1 MFDLIHSYTRS
12 QAIDDGVLVEV
23 PATLAA
29 EAGFRCHVA
38 LTAAAWADC
47 VEWQKED
54 TERKDVPQDLDGRLW
69 DVLWMARC
77 AAVANPDTN
86 QTRFVVY
93 RIPRQ
98 GDGMGASKAHLVL
111 HIGPGDAGEAVATIM
126 QPGED

>member
-1 MFDLIHSYTRS
+1 MFGVIHSYTRS
-12 QAIDDGVLVEV
+12 EALSDGVLVEV
-23 PATLAA
+23 PPGLAA

-38 LTAAAWADC
+38 LTAAAWVEC
-47 VEWQKED
+47 VEWREED
-54 TERKDVPQDLDGRLW
+54 TQRKGIPQDLNGRLW

-77 AAVANPDTN
+77 AAVMNPDTN

-98 GDGMGASKAHLVL
+98 GDTTAAVKEQLIL

-126 QPGED
+126 RVGED